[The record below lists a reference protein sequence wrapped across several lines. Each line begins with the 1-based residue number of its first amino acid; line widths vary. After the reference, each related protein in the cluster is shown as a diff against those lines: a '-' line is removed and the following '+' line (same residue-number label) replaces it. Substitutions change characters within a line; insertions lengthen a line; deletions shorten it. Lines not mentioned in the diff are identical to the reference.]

1 MIIEISS
8 RNYEEKILMP
18 KLYLDPAFNYVIGI
32 KQLYMEL
39 SDNIDMNSLIYLKS
53 SLIDTSSFNQNQSI
67 LTIPVKTKPIVMFNP
82 TRVLLLPL
90 QKFNLESASFDFYEF
105 WSNSK
110 IEFKKVFIQLEI
122 EKLRYGDRF

>member
-8 RNYEEKILMP
+8 RNPDKIVMP
-18 KLYLDPAFNYVIGI
+18 RIYLDQAFNYVIGI
-32 KQLYMEL
+32 KQLYIEL
-39 SDNIDMNSLIYLKS
+39 NNNIELNSLIYLNS
-53 SLIDTSSFNQNQSI
+53 SLIDTSSFNPNQSI
-67 LTIPVKTKPIVMFNP
+67 LTLPIKTKPIVMYNP

-90 QKFNLESASFDFYEF
+90 QKYNLESASFCFYDF